1 MSRVLPFGVSERG
14 KRASSIGLIGGMGIL
29 LAGFEVWHTTQ
40 MPSLSGKFFM
50 AVLPLI
56 AALVI
61 IYSGYRVAQ
70 SEATGS
76 ESLRIAGWFL
86 AGMAGMAIVAVWI
99 VGHQFIRGVG
109 FHHWHFMTT
118 GSMTV
123 GGIVGLLLG
132 GYDVRNRRQRQ
143 QVNEERRKVEAEQEK
158 LTLLNRVLRHNI
170 LNSVNVIRG
179 RAETHKDRSE
189 TADHSDLDIV
199 VSRSND
205 IVNLI
210 DKVHT
215 FIERIS
221 HNGNPELKPVDLS
234 TSLQHEIEKCRNT
247 YPNASIV
254 GDLQGD
260 IWVAADEML
269 EELFENLLM
278 NAVEH
283 NDKDEPTVTV
293 TMEGQERVV
302 IVNIADNGPG
312 IPDNQRDQLF
322 EWNPESTSRPAT
334 GVGLSLV
341 GTLVDQYGGS
351 IWVEENEP
359 NGSIF
364 RVQLRRSH
372 ASPQATLS

>member
-1 MSRVLPFGVSERG
+1 MSRVTPFGVSEQA

-40 MPSLSGKFFM
+40 MQSLTGKLFM
-50 AVLPLI
+50 AVLPLT
-56 AALVI
+56 AALVV
-61 IYSGYRVAQ
+61 IYSGYRLARGDV
-70 SEATGS
+70 TGS

-86 AGMAGMAIVAVWI
+86 AGMAGMAVVAGWI
-99 VGHQFIRGVG
+99 VGHQFIRGVV
-109 FHHWHFMTT
+109 FNHWHFMTV
-118 GSMTV
+118 GSVTV

-143 QVNEERRKVEAEQEK
+143 QVNEERRRVEAEQEK

-170 LNSVNVIRG
+170 LNGVNVIRG
-179 RAETHKDRSE
+179 RAESHKDRTE
-189 TADHSDLDIV
+189 TADHSGLDII

-221 HNGNPELKPVDLS
+221 HDGNPALKPVDLS
-234 TSLQHEIEKCRNT
+234 TSLQREIEKCRDT
-247 YPNASIV
+247 YPKANIA
-254 GDLQGD
+254 GDIQGD
-260 IWVAADEML
+260 VWILADEML
-269 EELFENLLM
+269 EEVIENLLM

-293 TMEGQERVV
+293 SIEEREREV

-312 IPDNQRDQLF
+312 IPDNQRAQLF
-322 EWNPESTSRPAT
+322 EWNPESTSKPAT

-351 IWVEENEP
+351 IWVEANDP
-359 NGSIF
+359 IGSIF
-364 RVQLRRSH
+364 RVQLRRSN
-372 ASPQATLS
+372 AEAKANLS

>member
-1 MSRVLPFGVSERG
+1 MSRVPRFGVSERA

-40 MPSLSGKFFM
+40 MQSLAGKLFM
-50 AVLPLI
+50 AVLPLT
-56 AALVI
+56 AALVV
-61 IYSGYRVAQ
+61 IYSGYRLARGDV
-70 SEATGS
+70 TGS

-86 AGMAGMAIVAVWI
+86 AGMAGMAVVAGWI
-99 VGHQFIRGVG
+99 VGHQFIRGMV
-109 FHHWHFMTT
+109 FHHWHFMAA

-143 QVNEERRKVEAEQEK
+143 QVNEERRRVEAEQEK

-179 RAETHKDRSE
+179 RTESHKDRTE
-189 TADHSDLDIV
+189 TADHSGLDII

-221 HNGNPELKPVDLS
+221 HDGNPALKPVDLS
-234 TSLQHEIEKCRNT
+234 TSLQKEIEKCRDT
-247 YPNASIV
+247 YPKASI
-254 GDLQGD
+254 GGNIQGD
-260 IWVAADEML
+260 VWVSADEML
-269 EELFENLLM
+269 EEVIENLLM

-293 TMEGQERVV
+293 SIAEREQEV
-302 IVNIADNGPG
+302 IVSIVDNGPG
-312 IPDNQRDQLF
+312 IPDNQRAQLF
-322 EWNPESTSRPAT
+322 EWNPESTSKPAT

-351 IWVEENEP
+351 IWVEANDP
-359 NGSIF
+359 MGSIF
-364 RVQLRRSH
+364 RVQLRRSN
-372 ASPQATLS
+372 AEAKANLS